1 MEIQESW
8 SNAVKILYVFYY
20 LVKNKGKEA
29 AYKVAERYIEDLE
42 QHEGYKDVELQEK
55 LFEFIQKV
63 SECDDSFESYT
74 KDLS

>member
-1 MEIQESW
+1 MEIQENW
-8 SNAVKILYVFYY
+8 SNAKKILYVFYY

-29 AYKVAERYIEDLE
+29 AYQVAARYIEDLE
-42 QHEGYKDVELQEK
+42 QHEGYKDVELEEK

-63 SECDDSFESYT
+63 SESDDSFESYT